1 MNKIVKYILITLAF
15 VGVFVLAIWGYRNL
29 DKIYTPDG
37 DQFATSDTE
46 EPTSGES
53 EPTESGE
60 SGEPADPVDLAP
72 DFTVYDAD
80 GNEVKLSDFF
90 GRPIVVNFWATWCSP
105 CKREMPSF
113 ERMYEKYGEDV
124 VFLMVNLT
132 DGYQDTVKKASDFV
146 EKNGYTFPVYF
157 DTKYDAAITYAV
169 NSIPMSLFIDARG
182 EISRSHVGMI
192 SESVLEARIGEIL
205 EK

>member
-29 DKIYTPDG
+29 DKIYTPDW

-53 EPTESGE
+53 DTTESGE
-60 SGEPADPVDLAP
+60 SGEPTEPADLAP

-157 DTKYDAAITYAV
+157 DTK
-169 NSIPMSLFIDARG
+169 
-182 EISRSHVGMI
+182 
-192 SESVLEARIGEIL
+192 
-205 EK
+205 

>member
-15 VGVFVLAIWGYRNL
+15 VGVFVLAIWAYRNL

-37 DQFATSDTE
+37 DQYATSDTE

-53 EPTESGE
+53 EPIE
-60 SGEPADPVDLAP
+60 SGEPAEPADLAP
-72 DFTVYDAD
+72 DFTVYDVNGD
-80 GNEVKLSDFF
+80 EVKLSDFF

-157 DTKYDAAITYAV
+157 DTAYNAAITYAV

-182 EISRSHVGMI
+182 EITRSYVGMI
-192 SESVLEARIGEIL
+192 SESVLEARIEEIL